1 MLPKIKIKLFDGGK
15 LPEYKTTGAVCADCY
30 TRLDEQK
37 IVIPAGSRK
46 LLPLGFAVELPYGY
60 ELVIRPRSGF
70 TSKGIDVGIGT
81 IDDDYRG
88 EVMACVINT
97 LADDLVI
104 QNGERICQ
112 IAIRQVP
119 AFEFEIVDE
128 LSETERAKCGFGST
142 GVK

>member
-15 LPEYKTTGAVCADCY
+15 LPDYKTSGAVCADCY

-46 LLPLGFAVELPYGY
+46 LVPLGFAVELPYGY

-70 TSKGIDVGIGT
+70 TSKGIDCSIGT
-81 IDDDYRG
+81 IDADYRG

-112 IAIRQVP
+112 MAIRQVP
-119 AFEFEIVDE
+119 EFEFEIVDE
-128 LSETERAKCGFGST
+128 LSETERGKCGFGST